1 MMVETFFKYASSTNV
16 TYFLLVVYAYI
27 AVASIYEQNWNR
39 LEYWTGAL
47 LIVHS
52 TLWGAR

>member
-1 MMVETFFKYASSTNV
+1 MATMRLLPSSTQM
-16 TYFLLVVYAYI
+16 TYFLLAVYAYI
-27 AVASIYEQNWNR
+27 AVASVFEHNWNR

-52 TLWGAR
+52 TLRTM